1 MKKYIFLLSILFIS
15 GCAYYNTFFNAKK
28 VYNEAFEKQKT
39 IKEKKIPADVKK
51 NYNSAIKKCWKLID
65 VYSDSNA
72 YADDALLLIGKS
84 HYNLQE
90 YPKSE
95 RVFEQFI
102 LKYSQSEFIPEA
114 KLWLA
119 KSYIAVERDDD
130 ALKLLNELFEAK
142 ISSKIAGQ
150 VFYILGDLYFQRE
163 DYDKSLI
170 NLEKTV
176 EIVSDDEI
184 LGNAHYLMGETYLQL
199 DKYDEAIQHFGK
211 LKGLEIPVLKEFEAH
226 IQQVEAYI
234 ELENYQQAESILK
247 KMLRDIRFK
256 KQFALI
262 ETRLGNLSEIQG
274 EPDFA
279 RDSYYDIISNYKNDE
294 GSSLSAFYL
303 AQLYEFEYNN
313 FDSAKTYYD
322 KVKKMKTH
330 EEVNEEAKL
339 RSNLLKEYIKIRNQ
353 LRKDQNDLYSLAKGD
368 SILFDSLEV
377 DIDSSEIEIEKEKKK
392 IPNLDPFRTNLEKPR
407 NRESEQDS
415 IKNIDT
421 EAQKKTKKIAVS
433 RKPEQVELSY
443 KKNSFARAEFFLLK
457 YQNYDSALVAYDD
470 FIERYPE
477 DSLLTPKSVYT
488 LYFIYQNLQS
498 DSLKADSLKDVII
511 KQYPE
516 SPYGQRLLGIVN
528 SESIPDEDNLEIMR
542 QKENYRKAET
552 LLFAEQ
558 YEQAISH
565 FQNISIQDSGS
576 VWAQKSRYAIA
587 YTYEYFLK
595 DIPRAIEAY
604 TILLQEYP
612 TGEFGK
618 IAQNKIKE
626 PPVEIPEKEEEIEQ
640 KEDTEQEETEQVDN
654 PDENIIREEIPQTDE
669 QED

>member
-1 MKKYIFLLSILFIS
+1 LKKYIFLLSFIFIS
-15 GCAYYNTFFNAKK
+15 SCAYYNTFFNAKK

-65 VYSDSNA
+65 VYSDSNK

-130 ALKLLNELFEAK
+130 ALQLLNELIEAK

-163 DYDKSLI
+163 IYDQALI
-170 NLEKTV
+170 NLDKTT

-184 LGNAHYLMGETYLQL
+184 LGNAHYLIGETYFQQK
-199 DKYDEAIQHFGK
+199 KYDKSIQHFGE
-211 LKGLEIPVLKEFEAH
+211 LTNLEIPILKEFEAQM
-226 IQQVEAYI
+226 QQVEANL
-234 ELENYQQAESILK
+234 ELENYQQAEIILK

-256 KQFALI
+256 KQFSLI
-262 ETRLGNLSEIQG
+262 ETKLGNLSEIQ
-274 EPDFA
+274 EELDFA
-279 RDSYYDIISNYKNDE
+279 RDTYYDIISKYKNDE
-294 GSSLSAFYL
+294 GASLSAFYL
-303 AQLYEFEYNN
+303 AQLFEFVYTD

-322 KVKKMKTH
+322 KVKKLKNH

-339 RSNLLKEYIKIRNQ
+339 RSNLLKEYIQIRNQ
-353 LRKDQNDLYSLAKGD
+353 LRKDQSDLYSLARGD

-377 DIDSSEIEIEKEKKK
+377 EPDSSELEVEKVKKETLD
-392 IPNLDPFRTNLEKPR
+392 LDPFLENLGKPVK
-407 NRESEQDS
+407 QDS
-415 IKNIDT
+415 VNNLKT
-421 EAQKKTKKIAVS
+421 EAKKKSNKVAVS
-433 RKPEQVELSY
+433 RKPEQVGLSY

-470 FIERYPE
+470 FIELYPE

-488 LYFIYQNLQS
+488 LYFIYQNLLN
-498 DSLKADSLKDVII
+498 DSLTADSLKNVII
-511 KQYPE
+511 KEYPE
-516 SPYGQRLLGIVN
+516 SLYGQRLLGIVS
-528 SESIPDEDNLEIMR
+528 SESLPDDDNLEAMR
-542 QKENYRKAET
+542 QKENFRQAET
-552 LLFAEQ
+552 HLFTEN

-565 FQNISIQDSGS
+565 FKKIAIQDSGS
-576 VWAQKSRYAIA
+576 VLAQKSRYAIA
-587 YTYEYFLK
+587 YTYEYFIK
-595 DIPRAIEAY
+595 DIPSAIEAY

-612 TGEFGK
+612 GSEFGK
-618 IAQNKIKE
+618 IAQNKVKE
-626 PPVEIPEKEEEIEQ
+626 PPKDISEK
-640 KEDTEQEETEQVDN
+640 KEDTEQKENIEPEEVEHIDI
-654 PDENIIREEIPQTDE
+654 PDEKIIKEEDPQIKEQREE
-669 QED
+669 